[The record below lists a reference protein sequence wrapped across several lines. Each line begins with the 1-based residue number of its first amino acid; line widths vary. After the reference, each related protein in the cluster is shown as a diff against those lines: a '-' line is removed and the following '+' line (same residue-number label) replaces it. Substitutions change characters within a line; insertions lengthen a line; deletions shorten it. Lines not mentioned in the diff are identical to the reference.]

1 MKTHILNTPIRDEDL
16 EKIEIGDIVYLNG
29 ALITARD
36 QAHHRLVKLGRKLPV
51 DLNRKAILHAGPI
64 MVPAEDVKSGWK
76 VASIG
81 PTTSMRMELFEKEFI
96 EETGVKL
103 IIGKGGMGP
112 NSEEGCSKFKAVH
125 CLFPAGCAVIGAEHV
140 EVVEDVKWP
149 ELGMPESLWCMK
161 VKEFGPLI
169 VSIDTEGRNLI
180 AQNKALFNEKKG
192 GIVKDILPKIG
203 YTD

>member
-112 NSEEGCSKFKAVH
+112 NTE
-125 CLFPAGCAVIGAEHV
+125 AGCREKRRSTASSRAAA
-140 EVVEDVKWP
+140 P
-149 ELGMPESLWCMK
+149 SLPPPVLK
-161 VKEFGPLI
+161 R
-169 VSIDTEGRNLI
+169 S
-180 AQNKALFNEKKG
+180 
-192 GIVKDILPKIG
+192 KIISG
-203 YTD
+203 LNSACPNPCG

>member
-103 IIGKGGMGP
+103 IIGKGGMG
-112 NSEEGCSKFKAVH
+112 EGTKAALQKYKQVYVQA
-125 CLFPAGCAVIGAEHV
+125 CPGCAVVLAAGIVGTKEPHWFEH
-140 EVVEDVKWP
+140 
-149 ELGMPESLWCMK
+149 GMPEAMWPLQAK
-161 VKEFGPLI
+161 HFGPFL
-169 VSIDTEGRNLI
+169 VTMDSHGNSRYDKVRDY
-180 AQNKALFNEKKG
+180 AQKVEKE
-192 GIVKDILPKIG
+192 ILATK
-203 YTD
+203 